1 MVLIMR
7 TSMAVTFVA
16 LMAGLAGW
24 NSGAGA
30 QSVEA
35 FLAGT
40 TKDCPGCNL
49 AGAKLK
55 RRNLADADLSGANL
69 AGASFHRSS
78 VRGANLSGAD
88 LTDANLNK
96 TDLLQANFSRA
107 NMKGAISH
115 RRSWLLAQASP
126 QTSVAKSPT
135 GGIAEYASPGR
146 YHYVEE
152 PLAQPARTAFHR
164 PRSRDRQ
171 TAD

>member
-1 MVLIMR
+1 MR
-7 TSMAVTFVA
+7 TGVAVAFGALVA
-16 LMAGLAGW
+16 VMSVGTG
-24 NSGAGA
+24 GVRA
-30 QSVEA
+30 QTVEA

-40 TKDCPGCNL
+40 SKDCPGCNL

-55 RRNLADADLSGANL
+55 RRNLAGADLSGANL
-69 AGASFHRSS
+69 AGASFHRSNL
-78 VRGANLSGAD
+78 RGANFSGAD

-107 NMKGAISH
+107 NMKGAISR

-135 GGIAEYASPGR
+135 GGIAEFASPGR

-152 PLAQPARTAFHR
+152 PPAQPARTAFHR